1 MKAATL
7 FGRLAKGYSF
17 EYKAFDEVYCDVRF
31 VVQMMYEGTLVI
43 KTYIRDEQDLLFY
56 PIEKWYIVGGTSR
69 DLSSYMLNQLAE
81 HGHDKHV
88 IDWDGF
94 KQF

>member
-1 MKAATL
+1 MKAAAL
-7 FGRLAKGYSF
+7 FERLVEGYSF

-43 KTYIRDEQDLLFY
+43 KTYIRDEQDRLFY
-56 PIEKWYIVGGTSR
+56 PIEKWYIVGGTAR
-69 DLSSYMLNQLAE
+69 KLSNYMLKQLAE
-81 HGHDKHV
+81 YGHDKHV

-94 KQF
+94 KYF